1 MSRALL
7 PIRVGGVWMAIDALQ
22 AREILGRRP
31 HVALPGASAGLP
43 GVIAWQGRAVAVVDL
58 GALTGVCSPL
68 QESRERTVV
77 IQHGPVTFAVPVDAV
92 REVQVASDEQVR
104 PAHATRQRFATTE
117 VELDRTPV
125 SVLDLSAVVEAIR
138 GGAAEVP

>member
-7 PIRVGGVWMAIDALQ
+7 PIRVGEVWMAIDALH

-31 HVALPGASAGLP
+31 FVALPGASAGLP

-58 GALTGVCSPL
+58 GALTGVCPPL
-68 QESRERTVV
+68 QEPRERTIV

-92 REVQVASDEQVR
+92 REVQVAADAQVR
-104 PAHATRQRFATTE
+104 PAHATRQRFAATE
-117 VELDRTPV
+117 VELDRAPV
-125 SVLDLSAVVEAIR
+125 PVLDVSAVVEAIR
-138 GGAAEVP
+138 GGSAEAP